1 MAHPS
6 RETGKRTLKIY
17 PNGATITR
25 AVQVGGLTTAELL
38 DQLRCNAISLNE
50 SADRLFA
57 SDHFTTTATR
67 YSVMTV
73 SGHSPGH
80 LHLEPARDIPGAAA
94 LPGRPRQL
102 SGGALRLRRCERR
115 SGSQRLVSAVY

>member
-6 RETGKRTLKIY
+6 METGKRTLKIY

-25 AVQVGGLTTAELL
+25 AVQVGGLTKAELL

-73 SGHSPGH
+73 ELTVHDLGFSHGASRSP
-80 LHLEPARDIPGAAA
+80 
-94 LPGRPRQL
+94 
-102 SGGALRLRRCERR
+102 RRAC
-115 SGSQRLVSAVY
+115 SIW